1 MHFLLQRGRVG
12 FSVALLLLFTA
23 LFLVITRCYNR
34 GKPIVNLKVTVPPSM
49 NTMEQLLAVQNAI
62 CQVEEVVQDGNIFLL
77 KIRALFLSG
86 LPQVVLDLFLF

>member
-1 MHFLLQRGRVG
+1 
-12 FSVALLLLFTA
+12 
-23 LFLVITRCYNR
+23 
-34 GKPIVNLKVTVPPSM
+34 M